1 MTMPKNRKELER
13 TLLITFQEGMNIG
26 YGIDHTDIVNEER
39 KASEEFMESRN
50 FKYSYDEL
58 WR

>member
-1 MTMPKNRKELER
+1 MTMPKNKKELER
-13 TLLITFQEGMNIG
+13 TLLIAFQEGMNVG
-26 YGIDHTDIVNEER
+26 YGINHTDIVNEER
-39 KASEEFMESRN
+39 KASEKFINERN